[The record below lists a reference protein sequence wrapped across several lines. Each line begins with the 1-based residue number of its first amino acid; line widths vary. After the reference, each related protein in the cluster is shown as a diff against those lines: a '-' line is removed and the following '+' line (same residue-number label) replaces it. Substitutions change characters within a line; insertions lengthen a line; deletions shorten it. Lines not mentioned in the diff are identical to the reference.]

1 MLMAE
6 KPNQVKDIGR
16 AIVTATKPEDLDAL
30 RVWAQKML
38 DIRASNLSALEK
50 SKRAI
55 AASTDKKV
63 LAPILNVAWRE
74 MKRVGWEERSLPAKM
89 AMGAAAAAL
98 TLSGQGA
105 GIAAL
110 GGAIGVPLFVV
121 FGAGGALAGVIIEE
135 IRRKK

>member
-1 MLMAE
+1 MAE
-6 KPNQVKDIGR
+6 KPNQARDLGK
-16 AIVTATKPEDLDAL
+16 AIVIATKPEDLDAL
-30 RVWAQKML
+30 RNWAQTML
-38 DIRASNLSALEK
+38 EIRASNGSALEK
-50 SKRAI
+50 AKRAI
-55 AASTDKKV
+55 TASTDKKV

-74 MKRVGWEERSLPAKM
+74 MKRVGWEERGLPAKM

-121 FGAGGALAGVIIEE
+121 FGAGGALAGVIIDEA
-135 IRRKK
+135 RKKK

>member
-1 MLMAE
+1 MK
-6 KPNQVKDIGR
+6 KPDQTKEIGQ
-16 AIVTATKPEDLDAL
+16 AIVVATKPEDLDAL
-30 RVWAQKML
+30 RVWAQTML
-38 DIRASNLSALEK
+38 DIRASNAPALQK
-50 SKRAI
+50 AKNAI
-55 AASTDKKV
+55 VASTDRKV
-63 LAPILNVAWRE
+63 LAPILQVAWRE
-74 MKRVGWEERSLPAKM
+74 LRRVGWEERGLPARM

-121 FGAGGALAGVIIEE
+121 FGAGGALAGVIVDE

>member
-1 MLMAE
+1 MLMTG
-6 KPNQVKDIGR
+6 KRSHVKDIGR

-30 RVWAQKML
+30 RFWAQKML
-38 DIRASNLSALEK
+38 DIRASNFSAFEK

-55 AASTDKKV
+55 AASIDKKV
-63 LAPILNVAWRE
+63 LAPILNVVWRE

-89 AMGAAAAAL
+89 AMSAAAAAL